1 MPVGRVAG
9 AYGIKG
15 WIKVFSYTEPRENVA
30 QFGSWIIERDGSR
43 REVELEAGKSQGKS
57 VLVKLAGIDNRE
69 AALALVGAEIEVSRA
84 ALAPAEPGEYYW
96 ADLEGLSVRN
106 EAGETLGRVD
116 HLLAT
121 GAHDV
126 LVLDGDGSR
135 LIPFVVGEIVKDV
148 DLESGVLVVDWDA
161 RFWE

>member
-1 MPVGRVAG
+1 MPVGRISGVF
-9 AYGIKG
+9 GIQG
-15 WIKVFSYTEPRENVA
+15 WLKVYSYTEPRENIA
-30 QFGSWIIERDGSR
+30 QFSSWMIEHDGSR
-43 REVELEAGKSQGKS
+43 REATVEEGKRHGKG
-57 VLVKLAGIDNRE
+57 VVVKLSGIDDRD

-84 ALAPAEPGEYYW
+84 ALPPVAPGEYYW

-106 EAGETLGRVD
+106 EAGELLGRVD

-135 LIPFVVGEIVKDV
+135 LIPFVAGEIVKDV
-148 DLESGVLVVDWDA
+148 DLAAGVLVVDWDVSY
-161 RFWE
+161 WE